1 MLLSAGNRL
10 SRKQLARL
18 NRARHRRQLK
28 SDTRKSNCVSQN
40 RGVHA
45 STGEPSTSPSSMTRA
60 TVQRRTTLGPHV
72 SAPSTLVSANRAQ
85 VMAFGVQAMVQA

>member
-28 SDTRKSNCVSQN
+28 SDTKEVELRLAESRSS
-40 RGVHA
+40 RVH
-45 STGEPSTSPSSMTRA
+45 G
-60 TVQRRTTLGPHV
+60 
-72 SAPSTLVSANRAQ
+72 
-85 VMAFGVQAMVQA
+85 